1 MSFLKRALIVIIA
14 LTFVG
19 CSVITLSYNRLPIVA
34 AYQLDSIFDL
44 TDQQS
49 SLARKELDNWLSWH
63 RTTHLPQYATK
74 LKSYEKLIIQDL
86 TPQQF
91 CKEIDVI
98 RIFVDEAVVQFLPA
112 LVPIAKTLTPKQIEN
127 WNKYQLKNDE
137 EFMTNFGLGRKG
149 EIINERRLEKAID
162 RAEMFYGTLSAEQKE
177 WIAKRLEKSAFK
189 AELVL
194 PERKRRHNEA
204 VAAVNLIQKGAQPLQ
219 TLKNVWKNNQQSP
232 DPKYAN
238 YSEQMLKDGCA
249 QLSELH
255 NRTTPEQRLKAAQK
269 LQGYANDFQSL
280 IKP

>member
-1 MSFLKRALIVIIA
+1 M
-14 LTFVG
+14 
-19 CSVITLSYNRLPIVA
+19 
-34 AYQLDSIFDL
+34 
-44 TDQQS
+44 
-49 SLARKELDNWLSWH
+49 
-63 RTTHLPQYATK
+63 
-74 LKSYEKLIIQDL
+74 
-86 TPQQF
+86 
-91 CKEIDVI
+91 
-98 RIFVDEAVVQFLPA
+98 
-112 LVPIAKTLTPKQIEN
+112 
-127 WNKYQLKNDE
+127 
-137 EFMTNFGLGRKG
+137 
-149 EIINERRLEKAID
+149 INERRLEKAID
-162 RAEMFYGTLSAEQKE
+162 RAEMFYGTLSVEQKE

-255 NRTTPEQRLKAAQK
+255 NRTTALRQRLKAAQK
-269 LQGYANDFQSL
+269 LQSYANDFQSL

>member
-1 MSFLKRALIVIIA
+1 MSFLKRAFIVIIA

-137 EFMTNFGLGRKG
+137 EFMINFGLGRKG

-162 RAEMFYGTLSAEQKE
+162 RAEMFYGTLSVEQKE
-177 WIAKRLEKSAFK
+177 WIAKRLEKSTFK

-219 TLKNVWKNNQQSP
+219 ALKNVWKNNQQSP

-238 YSEQMLKDGCA
+238 YSEEMLQYGCNFLA
-249 QLSELH
+249 ELH
-255 NRTTPEQRLKAAQK
+255 NKTTAEQRLKAAQK
-269 LQGYANDFQSL
+269 LQGYASDFQSL

>member
-1 MSFLKRALIVIIA
+1 
-14 LTFVG
+14 
-19 CSVITLSYNRLPIVA
+19 
-34 AYQLDSIFDL
+34 
-44 TDQQS
+44 
-49 SLARKELDNWLSWH
+49 
-63 RTTHLPQYATK
+63 
-74 LKSYEKLIIQDL
+74 
-86 TPQQF
+86 
-91 CKEIDVI
+91 
-98 RIFVDEAVVQFLPA
+98 
-112 LVPIAKTLTPKQIEN
+112 
-127 WNKYQLKNDE
+127 
-137 EFMTNFGLGRKG
+137 
-149 EIINERRLEKAID
+149 
-162 RAEMFYGTLSAEQKE
+162 MFYGTLSAEQKE

-255 NRTTPEQRLKAAQK
+255 NKTTPEQRLKAAQK
-269 LQGYANDFQSL
+269 LQGYASDFQSL

>member
-1 MSFLKRALIVIIA
+1 MSFLKRALIAIIA

-19 CSVITLSYNRLPIVA
+19 CSVITLSYNRLPIIA

-49 SLARKELDNWLSWH
+49 SLARKELDRWLLWH
-63 RTTHLPQYATK
+63 RTMHLPQYVKK

-91 CKEIDVI
+91 CTEVDVV
-98 RIFVDEAVVQFLPA
+98 RRFVDEAVVQFLPV

-127 WNKYQLKNDE
+127 WNKYQSKNDE
-137 EFMTNFGLGRKG
+137 EFMINFGLGLKG
-149 EIINERRLEKAID
+149 EIINERRLDKAIE
-162 RAEMFYGTLSAEQKE
+162 RAEMFYGTLSVEQKE

-238 YSEQMLKDGCA
+238 YSEEMFQYGCNFLA
-249 QLSELH
+249 ELH
-255 NRTTPEQRLKAAQK
+255 NKTTPEQRLKAAQK
-269 LQGYANDFQSL
+269 LQSYASDFQSL

>member
-1 MSFLKRALIVIIA
+1 
-14 LTFVG
+14 
-19 CSVITLSYNRLPIVA
+19 
-34 AYQLDSIFDL
+34 
-44 TDQQS
+44 
-49 SLARKELDNWLSWH
+49 LARKELDSWLLWH
-63 RTTHLPQYATK
+63 RTTHLPQYVNK

-91 CKEIDVI
+91 CKEINVI
-98 RIFVDEAVVQFLPA
+98 RSFADEAVIQFLPA
-112 LVPIAKTLTPKQIEN
+112 LVPSAKTLTPKQIEN
-127 WNKYQLKNDE
+127 WNKYQSKNDE
-137 EFMTNFGLGRKG
+137 EFMINFGKGPKG
-149 EIINERRLEKAID
+149 EIINERRFEKTID

-238 YSEQMLKDGCA
+238 YSEEMLQYGCNFLA
-249 QLSELH
+249 ELH
-255 NRTTPEQRLKAAQK
+255 NKTTAEQRLKAAQK
-269 LQGYANDFQSL
+269 LQGYASDFQSL

>member
-1 MSFLKRALIVIIA
+1 M
-14 LTFVG
+14 
-19 CSVITLSYNRLPIVA
+19 
-34 AYQLDSIFDL
+34 
-44 TDQQS
+44 
-49 SLARKELDNWLSWH
+49 ARKELDRWLSWY
-63 RTTHLPQYATK
+63 RKTHLLQYAKK
-74 LKSYEKLIIQDL
+74 LENYEKLIIQDL
-86 TPQQF
+86 TAQQF
-91 CKEIDVI
+91 CKEVDVV
-98 RIFVDEAVVQFLPA
+98 RIFIDEAVTQFLPA

-137 EFMTNFGLGRKG
+137 EFMVNFGLGPKG
-149 EIINERRLEKAID
+149 EIINERRLEKTID

-238 YSEQMLKDGCA
+238 YSEEMLQYGCNFLA
-249 QLSELH
+249 ELH
-255 NRTTPEQRLKAAQK
+255 NKTTPEQRLKAAQK
-269 LQGYANDFQSL
+269 LQSYANDFQSL

>member
-1 MSFLKRALIVIIA
+1 MSFLKRALIAIIA

-19 CSVITLSYNRLPIVA
+19 CNVITLSYNRLPIIA

-49 SLARKELDNWLSWH
+49 SLARKELDRWLLWH
-63 RTTHLPQYATK
+63 RTTHLPQYVKK
-74 LKSYEKLIIQDL
+74 LKNYEKLIIQDL
-86 TPQQF
+86 TPHQF
-91 CKEIDVI
+91 CTEVDVV
-98 RIFVDEAVVQFLPA
+98 RRFADEAVVKFLPA

-137 EFMTNFGLGRKG
+137 EFMTNFGLSRKG
-149 EIINERRLEKAID
+149 EVINETRLEKAID
-162 RAEMFYGTLSAEQKE
+162 RAEMFYGTLSVEQKE
-177 WIAKRLEKSAFK
+177 WIARRLEKSAFK

-194 PERKRRHNEA
+194 PERKRRHKEA
-204 VAAVNLIQKGAQPLQ
+204 VVAVNLIQKGAQPLQ

-238 YSEQMLKDGCA
+238 YSEEMFQYGCNFLA
-249 QLSELH
+249 ELH
-255 NRTTPEQRLKAAQK
+255 NKTTPEQRLKAAQK
-269 LQGYANDFQSL
+269 LQSYASDFQSL